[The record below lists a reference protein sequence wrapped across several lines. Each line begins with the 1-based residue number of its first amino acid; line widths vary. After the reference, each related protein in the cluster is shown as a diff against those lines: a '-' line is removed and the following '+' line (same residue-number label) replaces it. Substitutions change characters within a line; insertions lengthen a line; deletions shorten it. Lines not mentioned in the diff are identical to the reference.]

1 MKLLLRLPHW
11 QIFLLSWGPLM
22 TVLVVLFKFPD
33 LILTYFPFAL
43 ALFLIGLANSFA
55 WVWVIV
61 HELKKTVKSIN
72 TKLFNIAF
80 WIPFIYIWS
89 IIGFILFNLFV
100 RKVKKRQPA
109 GRSNS
114 LNNSGSTLRM
124 LYHLRAD
131 VRWQVGQDHGG
142 WKKTSDQRA
151 YCRVCFD
158 VISSNW
164 PLDNSAKNK

>member
-1 MKLLLRLPHW
+1 
-11 QIFLLSWGPLM
+11 M

-100 RKVKKRQPA
+100 RKVKSVNQQVEVIVLTILAVLSVCCIIYGLMFVGRLVKITEAGKKLPIKEHIVESVLMLFPPIGLWIIQPRINRIIARQ
-109 GRSNS
+109 RLINS
-114 LNNSGSTLRM
+114 YT
-124 LYHLRAD
+124 
-131 VRWQVGQDHGG
+131 
-142 WKKTSDQRA
+142 
-151 YCRVCFD
+151 
-158 VISSNW
+158 
-164 PLDNSAKNK
+164 